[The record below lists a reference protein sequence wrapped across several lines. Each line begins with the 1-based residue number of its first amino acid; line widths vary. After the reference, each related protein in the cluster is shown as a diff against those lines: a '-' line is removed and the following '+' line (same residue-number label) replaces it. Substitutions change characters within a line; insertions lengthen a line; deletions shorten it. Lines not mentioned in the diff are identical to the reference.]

1 MYRKLKI
8 LLAAALAV
16 ILFISLLLEYKHRPP
31 DFSAIKNVD
40 ARKKAFVAYLK
51 PVIEDINLQ
60 RAAERQEL
68 EGIYSDLLAGKEPDY
83 WKRHQLKVW
92 AKRYAIEYRE
102 DNLKAIA
109 ERLRLHLDQ
118 IPSSMVLAQA
128 ALESAWGTSRFAA
141 QGNNFFGQWCFTKG
155 CGMVPKARPEDAKHE
170 VKEFNSTEDSLYRYF
185 NNINSN
191 PVYQQVR
198 EIRTQAREAGKPLS
212 GLDMVAGLEN
222 YSQRGQAYIDDLRS
236 VIRSNN
242 FR

>member
-1 MYRKLKI
+1 
-8 LLAAALAV
+8 
-16 ILFISLLLEYKHRPP
+16 
-31 DFSAIKNVD
+31 
-40 ARKKAFVAYLK
+40 
-51 PVIEDINLQ
+51 
-60 RAAERQEL
+60 
-68 EGIYSDLLAGKEPDY
+68 
-83 WKRHQLKVW
+83 
-92 AKRYAIEYRE
+92 
-102 DNLKAIA
+102 
-109 ERLRLHLDQ
+109 
-118 IPSSMVLAQA
+118 
-128 ALESAWGTSRFAA
+128 
-141 QGNNFFGQWCFTKG
+141 
-155 CGMVPKARPEDAKHE
+155 MVPKARPEDAKHE